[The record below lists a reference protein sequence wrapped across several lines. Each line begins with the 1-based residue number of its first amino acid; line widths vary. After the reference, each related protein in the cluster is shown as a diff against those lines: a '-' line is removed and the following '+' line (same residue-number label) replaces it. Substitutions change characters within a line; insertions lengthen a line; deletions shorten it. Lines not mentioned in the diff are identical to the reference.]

1 MMDDVLGLHNACPK
15 CGSKRGL
22 YYTMQY
28 PLIVDVDMRGK
39 PFYRDFK
46 TNKRKFRLSNR
57 EKGGF
62 FRSAISDE
70 YQVATCICE
79 KCGWKSEPYVP

>member
-28 PLIVDVDMRGK
+28 PLIIDVDMRGK
-39 PFYRDFK
+39 PF
-46 TNKRKFRLSNR
+46 L
-57 EKGGF
+57 
-62 FRSAISDE
+62 
-70 YQVATCICE
+70 
-79 KCGWKSEPYVP
+79 